1 MKKFKK
7 RIIGFLV
14 AIVLIA
20 IIALGAAM
28 FVGCTDFHIHTK
40 AKEGQIKVACVG
52 DSITYG
58 SLPIL

>member
-20 IIALGAAM
+20 IIVLGAAM

-40 AKEGQIKVACVG
+40 GRTNQ
-52 DSITYG
+52 SR
-58 SLPIL
+58 LRR